1 MVFFTRK
8 DRAIADGN
16 VKKAQRALKVA
27 RSNGDVVDIAEA
39 KFQVRK
45 AKRVQQVVRGNTGTG
60 QGAYH
65 GGPPGP
71 RDT

>member
-1 MVFFTRK
+1 MVWFTRK

-16 VKKAQRALKVA
+16 AKKAQSDLKRA
-27 RSNGDVVDIAEA
+27 RSGGDPVDIAEA
-39 KFQVRK
+39 KYQVRK
-45 AKRVQQVVRGNTGTG
+45 TKRIQEIVHKNTGTG
-60 QGAYH
+60 QDAYH